1 VWKLT
6 AVRRLVVVVLLAGLW
21 LVAGGTAAPAH
32 AVLRSSDPADGA
44 SVARAPRQV
53 TLTFTERPEPRLS
66 TVQVLD
72 ADGRPVQAGKA
83 APVAGQPFQLQVPLG
98 ALGEGTYA
106 VAWRTVSR
114 DDGHVSGGS
123 FAFGV
128 GVAAPTGGPQ
138 GASVPAA
145 TTPAPSPLATAGR
158 WLLYCGLALL
168 VGAAATGLAVYDRRL
183 PPGARPLLWA
193 GASLAVVGLA
203 ARVAAEKAAVGASL
217 GDLVASDT
225 GRNLAW
231 LTAGVLASATAAG
244 LLAARIR
251 QPDRPHRATMADNRH
266 ARPGDGV
273 GRGWLAAVGL
283 TAAAAMGLQV
293 LAGHAAAPSTLRP
306 VNLLAQW
313 LHLLAA
319 GVWAGGLVGLLAGLL
334 RHPHQAPQSDT
345 TTADGAVDRVQAVL
359 RFSRLALPV
368 VGVLAATG
376 LDRAL
381 GLAGGWSGLTRTSFG
396 RILDLKLLLFAGLLA
411 LAARNRYRLLP
422 ALAGPAGRLST
433 LRRSVTAEIALV
445 AAVLLAAA
453 LLTQLPPGKF
463 ALAGTARPSPPA
475 NVQVQGSDVTTS
487 VRLALTATP
496 GTAGPNRF
504 VAKISDYDSG
514 QAFPAQRVAL
524 RFSLPDRPEISGA
537 TLELAQATDGSWQA
551 TGSQLS
557 IDGRWTITALVQG
570 PSVALT
576 VPLQLR
582 TRAVEPKVSV
592 SKAPGQPDLY
602 IITAPNGDSVQA
614 YVDPGR
620 PGANTVHFTFFTK
633 AGSEQPIGG
642 ANATMT
648 SSLGKKQTIDLQL
661 LTAGHFAA
669 NLNLPAGPVSFTINA
684 TPAEGP
690 PITASS
696 PSRSSDR
703 RGHAPP
709 AQQHPHHPPDP
720 GRPDRRAP
728 GRLLK
733 YR

>member
-1 VWKLT
+1 VWTLT

-21 LVAGGTAAPAH
+21 LLASGTAAQAH

-98 ALGEGTYA
+98 PLPEGTYT

-138 GASVPAA
+138 GTSVPAA
-145 TTPAPSPLATAGR
+145 TTPPPSPLATAGR

-183 PPGARPLLWA
+183 PTGARPLLWVGA
-193 GASLAVVGLA
+193 GLAVVGLV
-203 ARVAAEKAAVGASL
+203 ARVAAEQAAVGASL
-217 GDLVASDT
+217 ADLVASDT

-231 LTAGVLASATAAG
+231 LAAGVLASATAAG

-251 QPDRPHRATMADNRH
+251 QPDGPDRAAIADSN
-266 ARPGDGV
+266 PGGV

-283 TAAAAMGLQV
+283 TATAAMGLQV
-293 LAGHAAAPSTLRP
+293 LAGHAAAPSALRP

-319 GVWAGGLVGLLAGLL
+319 GVWAGGLVWLLAGLL
-334 RHPHQAPQSDT
+334 NRPRQAPQSDT
-345 TTADGAVDRVQAVL
+345 TTADGAVDRGQAVI

-376 LDRAL
+376 LIRAL
-381 GLAGGWSGLTRTSFG
+381 DLAGGWSGLTRTGFG
-396 RILDLKLLLFAGLLA
+396 RVLDLKALLFAGLLV

-422 ALAGPAGRLST
+422 ALAGPQGRLGA
-433 LRRSVTAEIALV
+433 LRRSVTAEIGLV

-453 LLTQLPPGKF
+453 LLTQLPPGKY
-463 ALAGTARPSPPA
+463 ALATPSARPSPPA

-504 VAKISDYDSG
+504 VAKVTDYDSG
-514 QAFPAQRVAL
+514 QPYPAHHVAL
-524 RFSLPDRPEISGA
+524 RFSLPDRPEISSA
-537 TLELAQATDGSWQA
+537 TLELTRATDGNWQA

-557 IDGRWTITALVQG
+557 IDGRWAITALVQG
-570 PSVALT
+570 PSAAVT
-576 VPLQLR
+576 VPLELR
-582 TRAVEPKVSV
+582 TRTAEPKVTV

-602 IITAPNGDSVQA
+602 TITAPNRGSVQA

-620 PGANTVHFTFFTK
+620 PGPNTVHFTFFTK
-633 AGSEQPIGG
+633 IGSEQPIDG

-648 SSLGKKQTIDLQL
+648 DPLGKRQSIDLQL

-669 NLNLPAGPVSFTINA
+669 NLNLPTGPVGFTIHA
-684 TPAEGP
+684 TPAQGP
-690 PITASS
+690 PITASFS
-696 PSRSSDR
+696 
-703 RGHAPP
+703 
-709 AQQHPHHPPDP
+709 QQI
-720 GRPDRRAP
+720 
-728 GRLLK
+728 K
-733 YR
+733 

>member
-1 VWKLT
+1 VWTLT
-6 AVRRLVVVVLLAGLW
+6 VVRRLVVVVLLAGLW
-21 LVAGGTAAPAH
+21 LLASGTAAPAH

-44 SVARAPRQV
+44 SVDRAPRQV

-98 ALGEGTYA
+98 ALPEGTYT

-138 GASVPAA
+138 GAPVPAA
-145 TTPAPSPLATAGR
+145 TTPPPSPLATAGR
-158 WLLYCGLALL
+158 WLLYSGLALL

-183 PPGARPLLWA
+183 PAGARPLLWA
-193 GASLAVVGLA
+193 GAGLAVVGLV
-203 ARVAAEKAAVGASL
+203 ARVAAEQTAVGASL
-217 GDLVASDT
+217 ADLVASDT

-231 LTAGVLASATAAG
+231 LAAGVLASATATG

-251 QPDRPHRATMADNRH
+251 QPDGPDPAAMVDRSH
-266 ARPGDGV
+266 ARPSAGV

-306 VNLLAQW
+306 VNLVAQW

-319 GVWAGGLVGLLAGLL
+319 GVWAGGLVWLLAGLL
-334 RHPHQAPQSDT
+334 SHSHRPSQPDATTRDT
-345 TTADGAVDRVQAVL
+345 TVDRVQAVT

-368 VGVLAATG
+368 VGVLAVTG
-376 LDRAL
+376 LTRAL
-381 GLAGGWSGLTRTSFG
+381 DLAGGWTGLLETGFG
-396 RILDLKLLLFAGLLA
+396 RVLDLKLLLFAALLV
-411 LAARNRYRLLP
+411 LAARNRYLLLP
-422 ALAGPAGRLST
+422 DLAGPYGHGRLGP
-433 LRRSVTAEIALV
+433 LRRSVTAEVGLV

-463 ALAGTARPSPPA
+463 ALATATARPSPPA

-496 GTAGPNRF
+496 GIAGPNQF
-504 VAKISDYDSG
+504 TAKVTDYDSG
-514 QAFPAQRVAL
+514 QPYPAHRVAL
-524 RFSLPDRPEISGA
+524 RFTLPDRPEISGA
-537 TLELAQATDGSWQA
+537 SLELAQATDGSWQGR
-551 TGSQLS
+551 GSQLS
-557 IDGRWTITALVQG
+557 IDGRWAITALVQG
-570 PSVALT
+570 PSAAVT
-576 VPLQLR
+576 VPLRLR
-582 TRAVEPKVSV
+582 TRTVEPKVSV
-592 SKAPGQPDLY
+592 SRAPGQPDLY
-602 IITAPNGDSVQA
+602 TITAPNGGSVQA

-620 PGANTVHFTFFTK
+620 PGPNIVHFTFFTK
-633 AGSEQPIGG
+633 SGSEQPIDG

-648 SSLGKKQTIDLQL
+648 NPLGRKQTMDLQL

-669 NLNLPAGPVSFTINA
+669 NVSLPTGPVSFTINA
-684 TPAEGP
+684 TPAQGP
-690 PITASS
+690 PITASFS
-696 PSRSSDR
+696 
-703 RGHAPP
+703 
-709 AQQHPHHPPDP
+709 QQI
-720 GRPDRRAP
+720 
-728 GRLLK
+728 K
-733 YR
+733 

>member
-1 VWKLT
+1 VWKLI
-6 AVRRLVVVVLLAGLW
+6 AARRLVAVVLLAGLW
-21 LVAGGTAAPAH
+21 LLASGTATQAH

-44 SVARAPRQV
+44 SLDRAPRQV

-83 APVAGQPFQLQVPLG
+83 GPVPGQPFQLQVPLG
-98 ALGEGTYA
+98 ALPDGTYT

-128 GVAAPTGGPQ
+128 GVAAPAAGTQ
-138 GASVPAA
+138 GAAGPEA
-145 TTPAPSPLATAGR
+145 TTPPPSPLATAGR

-168 VGAAATGLAVYDRRL
+168 LGATVTGLVVYDRQL
-183 PPGARPLLWA
+183 PAGGRPLLLVGA
-193 GASLAVVGLA
+193 GLAVVGLV
-203 ARVAAEKAAVGASL
+203 ARVAAERAVVGASL
-217 GDLVASDT
+217 ADLLASDT

-231 LTAGVLASATAAG
+231 LAAGVLASATAAG

-251 QPDRPHRATMADNRH
+251 QPDGPDREAVADAGQ
-266 ARPGDGV
+266 ARPSGGV

-293 LAGHAAAPSTLRP
+293 LAGHAAAPSGLRP
-306 VNLLAQW
+306 VNLVAQW

-319 GVWAGGLVGLLAGLL
+319 GVWAGGLVWLLTGLLS
-334 RHPHQAPQSDT
+334 HPRTPSQS
-345 TTADGAVDRVQAVL
+345 GAASRDATVDRVQAVI

-368 VGVLAATG
+368 VAVLAVTG
-376 LDRAL
+376 LNRAL
-381 GLAGGWSGLTRTSFG
+381 DLAGGWSGLTRTGFG
-396 RILDLKLLLFAGLLA
+396 RVLGLKLLLFAGLLV

-422 ALAGPAGRLST
+422 ALTGPQGRLGA
-433 LRRSVTAEIALV
+433 LRRSVTAEIGLV

-463 ALAGTARPSPPA
+463 ALATTTARPSPPA

-504 VAKISDYDSG
+504 MAKVIDYDSG
-514 QAFPAQRVAL
+514 QPYPAQRVAL
-524 RFSLPDRPEISGA
+524 RFALPDRPEISGA
-537 TLELAQATDGSWQA
+537 ILELTRSSDGSWQA

-557 IDGRWTITALVQG
+557 IDGRWSITALVQG
-570 PSVALT
+570 QGAAVT

-582 TRAVEPKVSV
+582 TRTVEPKVTV
-592 SKAPGQPDLY
+592 SRAPGQPDLY
-602 IITAPNGDSVQA
+602 TITAPSGGTVQA

-620 PGANTVHFTFFTK
+620 PGPNTVHFTFFTK
-633 AGSEQPIGG
+633 SGSEQPIDG

-648 SSLGKKQTIDLQL
+648 NSLGKRQSIDLQL

-669 NLNLPAGPVSFTINA
+669 NLNLPTGPVGFTIHA
-684 TPAEGP
+684 TPAQGP
-690 PITASS
+690 PITASFS
-696 PSRSSDR
+696 
-703 RGHAPP
+703 
-709 AQQHPHHPPDP
+709 QQI
-720 GRPDRRAP
+720 
-728 GRLLK
+728 K
-733 YR
+733 

>member
-1 VWKLT
+1 VWELT

-21 LVAGGTAAPAH
+21 LLASGTTVQAH

-44 SVARAPRQV
+44 SLDRAPRQV

-98 ALGEGTYA
+98 ALPDGTYT

-123 FAFGV
+123 YAFGV
-128 GVAAPTGGPQ
+128 GMAAPTGGPQ

-145 TTPAPSPLATAGR
+145 TTPPPSPLATAGR

-168 VGAAATGLAVYDRRL
+168 VGAATTGLAVYDRRL
-183 PPGARPLLWA
+183 PAGARPLLWVGA
-193 GASLAVVGLA
+193 GLAVVGLV
-203 ARVAAEKAAVGASL
+203 ARVAAERAAVGASL
-217 GDLVASDT
+217 ADLVASDT

-231 LTAGVLASATAAG
+231 LAAGVLASAITAG
-244 LLAARIR
+244 LLAARVR
-251 QPDRPHRATMADNRH
+251 QPNGPDPAVIAENSHGRPS
-266 ARPGDGV
+266 GGV

-293 LAGHAAAPSTLRP
+293 LAGHAAAPATLRP
-306 VNLLAQW
+306 INLLAQW

-319 GVWAGGLVGLLAGLL
+319 GVWAGGLVWLLAGLL
-334 RHPHQAPQSDT
+334 PRPRQGPPSDP
-345 TTADGAVDRVQAVL
+345 TTADATPDRVQAVI

-368 VGVLAATG
+368 VGVLAVSG
-376 LDRAL
+376 LIRAL
-381 GLAGGWSGLTRTSFG
+381 DLAGGWSGLTRTGFG
-396 RILDLKLLLFAGLLA
+396 RVLDLKALLFAGLLV

-422 ALAGPAGRLST
+422 TLAGPQGRLGA
-433 LRRSVTAEIALV
+433 LRRSVTAELGLV

-463 ALAGTARPSPPA
+463 ALATATARPSPPA

-496 GTAGPNRF
+496 GTAGPNQF
-504 VAKISDYDSG
+504 TVKVTDYDSG
-514 QAFPAQRVAL
+514 QPFPAQRVSL
-524 RFSLPDRPEISGA
+524 RFTLPDRPEISGA
-537 TLELAQATDGSWQA
+537 TLDLTRATDGSWQGR
-551 TGSQLS
+551 GSQLS

-570 PSVALT
+570 QSAALT

-582 TRAVEPKVSV
+582 TRTAEPKVSV

-602 IITAPNGDSVQA
+602 TITAPNGGSVQA

-620 PGANTVHFTFFTK
+620 PGPNTVHFTFFTRS
-633 AGSEQPIGG
+633 GSEQPIDG

-648 SSLGKKQTIDLQL
+648 NPLGKRQSIDLQL

-669 NLNLPAGPVSFTINA
+669 NLNLLAGQVGFTINA
-684 TPAEGP
+684 TPAQGP
-690 PITASS
+690 PITASFS
-696 PSRSSDR
+696 
-703 RGHAPP
+703 
-709 AQQHPHHPPDP
+709 QQI
-720 GRPDRRAP
+720 G
-728 GRLLK
+728 
-733 YR
+733 

>member
-1 VWKLT
+1 VWTLT
-6 AVRRLVVVVLLAGLW
+6 AVRRLIAVVLLAGLW
-21 LVAGGTAAPAH
+21 LLASGTTAQAH

-44 SVARAPRQV
+44 SLDRAPRQV

-83 APVAGQPFQLQVPLG
+83 TPVAGQPFQLQVPLG
-98 ALGEGTYA
+98 ALGDGTYT

-145 TTPAPSPLATAGR
+145 TTPPPSPLATAGR

-168 VGAAATGLAVYDRRL
+168 VGAAATGLAVYDWRL
-183 PPGARPLLWA
+183 PPAAQPLLWA
-193 GASLAVVGLA
+193 GAGLSVVGLV
-203 ARVAAEKAAVGASL
+203 ARAAAERAAVGASL
-217 GDLVASDT
+217 ADLLASDT

-231 LTAGVLASATAAG
+231 LAAGVLASAMAAG

-251 QPDRPHRATMADNRH
+251 QPNGPDPAVMAENSHGRP
-266 ARPGDGV
+266 PGGV

-293 LAGHAAAPSTLRP
+293 LAGHAAAPATLRL

-319 GVWAGGLVGLLAGLL
+319 GVWAGGLVWLLAGLL
-334 RHPHQAPQSDT
+334 NRPRQASR
-345 TTADGAVDRVQAVL
+345 ADEAMAVAAPDRVQAVT

-368 VGVLAATG
+368 VGVLAVTG
-376 LDRAL
+376 FYRAL
-381 GLAGGWSGLTRTSFG
+381 DLAGGWSGLLDTGFG
-396 RILDLKLLLFAGLLA
+396 RVLDLKLLLFAGLLV
-411 LAARNRYRLLP
+411 LAARNRYLLLP
-422 ALAGPAGRLST
+422 DLSGPFGHGRLGP
-433 LRRSVTAEIALV
+433 LRRSVTAEIGLV

-463 ALAGTARPSPPA
+463 AQATTSARPSPPV

-487 VRLALTATP
+487 VRLALTVTP

-504 VAKISDYDSG
+504 VAKVSDYDSG
-514 QAFPAQRVAL
+514 QPFPAQRVAL
-524 RFSLPDRPEISGA
+524 RFALPDRPEIGGA
-537 TLELAQATDGSWQA
+537 TLDLARATDGSWQA

-570 PSVALT
+570 SGAAVT
-576 VPLQLR
+576 VPLELR
-582 TRAVEPKVSV
+582 TRTAEPKVSV
-592 SKAPGQPDLY
+592 SRAPGQPDLY
-602 IITAPNGDSVQA
+602 TITAPNGGSVQA

-620 PGANTVHFTFFTK
+620 AGPNTVHFTFFTK
-633 AGSEQPIGG
+633 AGSEQPIDG

-648 SSLGKKQTIDLQL
+648 TSLGAKQSIDLQL

-669 NLNLPAGPVSFTINA
+669 NLDLPTGQISFTINA
-684 TPAEGP
+684 TPAQGP
-690 PITASS
+690 PITASFS
-696 PSRSSDR
+696 
-703 RGHAPP
+703 
-709 AQQHPHHPPDP
+709 QQI
-720 GRPDRRAP
+720 
-728 GRLLK
+728 K
-733 YR
+733 

>member
-1 VWKLT
+1 M
-6 AVRRLVVVVLLAGLW
+6 RRLVAVVLLAGLW
-21 LVAGGTAAPAH
+21 LLASGTAAQAH

-83 APVAGQPFQLQVPLG
+83 EPVAGQPFQLQVPLG
-98 ALGEGTYA
+98 ALADGTYT

-128 GVAAPTGGPQ
+128 GVAAPTGGPP
-138 GASVPAA
+138 GTSDAAAS
-145 TTPAPSPLATAGR
+145 TPAPSPLATAGR
-158 WLLYCGLALL
+158 WLLYWGLALL
-168 VGAAATGLAVYDRRL
+168 VGAAATGLVVYDRQL
-183 PPGARPLLWA
+183 PAGARSLLWVGA
-193 GASLAVVGLA
+193 GLAVVGLV
-203 ARVAAEKAAVGASL
+203 ARVAAERAAVGASL
-217 GDLVASDT
+217 ADLVASDT

-231 LTAGVLASATAAG
+231 LAAGVLGSATAAG
-244 LLAARIR
+244 LLAARIQ
-251 QPDRPHRATMADNRH
+251 QPDGPGRAAMADDSQ
-266 ARPGDGV
+266 ARPDYGV

-293 LAGHAAAPSTLRP
+293 LAGHAAAPSALRP

-319 GVWAGGLVGLLAGLL
+319 GVWAGGLVWLLAGLMSHS
-334 RHPHQAPQSDT
+334 RKRSQPEAT
-345 TTADGAVDRVQAVL
+345 TRDATEDRVQAVL

-376 LDRAL
+376 LNRAL
-381 GLAGGWSGLTRTSFG
+381 DLAGGWSGLLETGFG
-396 RILDLKLLLFAGLLA
+396 RILDLKLVLFAGLLV

-422 ALAGPAGRLST
+422 ALARPQGHLHA
-433 LRRSVTAEIALV
+433 LRRSVTGEIGLV

-463 ALAGTARPSPPA
+463 ALATARPSPPA

-496 GTAGPNRF
+496 GTAGPNQF
-504 VAKISDYDSG
+504 VAKVSDYDSG
-514 QAFPAQRVAL
+514 QPYPAQRVAL

-537 TLELAQATDGSWQA
+537 TLDLAHATDGSWQA

-557 IDGRWTITALVQG
+557 IDGRWAITALVQG
-570 PSVALT
+570 PGAAVT

-582 TRAVEPKVSV
+582 TRTAEPKVTV

-602 IITAPNGDSVQA
+602 TITAPNGGSVQA

-620 PGANTVHFTFFTK
+620 PGPNTVHFTFFTK
-633 AGSEQPIGG
+633 AGSEQPIDG

-648 SSLGKKQTIDLQL
+648 SSLGKRQSIDLQL

-669 NLNLPAGPVSFTINA
+669 NLNLPTGQVSFTINA
-684 TPAEGP
+684 TPAHGP
-690 PITASS
+690 PITASFS
-696 PSRSSDR
+696 QPI
-703 RGHAPP
+703 
-709 AQQHPHHPPDP
+709 
-720 GRPDRRAP
+720 
-728 GRLLK
+728 K
-733 YR
+733 

>member
-1 VWKLT
+1 VPSLELVRLGQSGGVATLT
-6 AVRRLVVVVLLAGLW
+6 AARRLVAVVLLAGLW
-21 LVAGGTAAPAH
+21 LLASGTAAPAH

-44 SVARAPRQV
+44 SLDRAPRQV

-66 TVQVLD
+66 TLQVLD

-98 ALGEGTYA
+98 ALGDGIYT

-138 GASVPAA
+138 GTSVPAA

-193 GASLAVVGLA
+193 GAGLAVVGLV
-203 ARVAAEKAAVGASL
+203 ARVAAERAAIGASL

-231 LTAGVLASATAAG
+231 LAAGVLASATAAG

-251 QPDRPHRATMADNRH
+251 QPDGPDPAVMAGSSP
-266 ARPGDGV
+266 AGPTGGV
-273 GRGWLAAVGL
+273 GQGWLAAVGL

-293 LAGHAAAPSTLRP
+293 VAGHAAAPALLRP
-306 VNLLAQW
+306 INLLAQW

-319 GVWAGGLVGLLAGLL
+319 GVWAGGLVWLLAGLL
-334 RHPHQAPQSDT
+334 NRPRQAPQSDT
-345 TTADGAVDRVQAVL
+345 TTADGAVDRVQAVI

-368 VGVLAATG
+368 VGVLAITG
-376 LDRAL
+376 LNRAL
-381 GLAGGWSGLTRTSFG
+381 DLAGGWSGLLETGFG
-396 RILDLKLLLFAGLLA
+396 RVLDLKLLLFAGLLV

-422 ALAGPAGRLST
+422 TLGEPPGRLGA
-433 LRRSVTAEIALV
+433 LRRSVTAEIGLV

-463 ALAGTARPSPPA
+463 ALATATTRPSPPA

-496 GTAGPNRF
+496 GTAGPNQF
-504 VAKISDYDSG
+504 TAKVTDYDSG
-514 QAFPAQRVAL
+514 QPYPAQRVT
-524 RFSLPDRPEISGA
+524 LPDRPEIDGSS
-537 TLELAQATDGSWQA
+537 LELTRATDGTWQGR
-551 TGSQLS
+551 GSQLS

-570 PSVALT
+570 PGAALT
-576 VPLQLR
+576 VPLELR
-582 TRAVEPKVSV
+582 TRTAEPKVSV
-592 SKAPGQPDLY
+592 SRAPGQPDLY
-602 IITAPNGDSVQA
+602 TITAPNGASVQA

-620 PGANTVHFTFFTK
+620 PGPNTVHFTFFTK
-633 AGSEQPIGG
+633 SGREQPIDG

-648 SSLGKKQTIDLQL
+648 NPLGKRQSIDLQL

-669 NLNLPAGPVSFTINA
+669 NLNLPTGPVSFTINA
-684 TPAEGP
+684 TPTQGP
-690 PITASS
+690 PVTASFT
-696 PSRSSDR
+696 
-703 RGHAPP
+703 
-709 AQQHPHHPPDP
+709 QQI
-720 GRPDRRAP
+720 
-728 GRLLK
+728 K
-733 YR
+733 W